1 MGTDGS
7 WCATGRLLS
16 RDLSLSVF
24 TSCRTQQSLAPGA
37 VPGRLLSPAGAST
50 VHSNS
55 MLLRPPSMP
64 FFSVRMTIPLLP
76 STYDVGV
83 FACAGG
89 KYTGAAINPARL
101 IAPAIV
107 FFCTPQKAFWF
118 YLIGE
123 IVGAMIAAIV
133 ATGTFGAETA
143 TPFDDG
149 SALLFGSSA
158 LQPPSHLHVLHI
170 RCLSF
175 ATFKCLSCVMS
186 YLTCRLAFDMATLW
200 FFGGSEVQSSASD
213 HQFCSRACS
222 AFLSGGGRARPAT
235 RL

>member
-1 MGTDGS
+1 MRQWSAALEGPVTF
-7 WCATGRLLS
+7 CVHILS
-16 RDLSLSVF
+16 HTAV
-24 TSCRTQQSLAPGA
+24 LAPGA
-37 VPGRLLSPAGAST
+37 VPGRLLSPAGASA
-50 VHSNS
+50 VLSNS
-55 MLLRPPSMP
+55 MLLRPPSMS
-64 FFSVRMTIPLLP
+64 FFSIRMTILLLP

-107 FFCTPQKAFWF
+107 FLCTPQKAFWF

-133 ATGTFGAETA
+133 ATGTFGAEAA

-158 LQPPSHLHVLHI
+158 LQPPSLLRVLLI
-170 RCLSF
+170 RCLPSPLN
-175 ATFKCLSCVMS
+175 CLSCVMS
-186 YLTCRLAFDMATLW
+186 YLTCRLAFDMATHW
-200 FFGGSEVQSSASD
+200 FFRGSEVQPSVSD
-213 HQFCSRACS
+213 HHFCSRACS
-222 AFLSGGGRARPAT
+222 AFLSGGGRARPAA